1 MKTHKSASTT
11 KLVARFDKELKGLL
25 LSDLKN
31 LRGVHPQFIQSKHPG
46 ARTSTLVSRLIAI

>member
-31 LRGVHPQFIQSKHPG
+31 LRGVHPQFIQSNTQVRG
-46 ARTSTLVSRLIAI
+46 QVRLSVA